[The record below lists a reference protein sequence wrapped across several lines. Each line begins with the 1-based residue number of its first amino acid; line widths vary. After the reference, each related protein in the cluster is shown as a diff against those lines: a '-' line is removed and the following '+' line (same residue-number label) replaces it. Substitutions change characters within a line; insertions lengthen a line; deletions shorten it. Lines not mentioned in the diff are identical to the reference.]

1 MMITATPAA
10 IPAILAVLSGPGN
23 SVFGSEVI
31 WSVIEPSGL
40 VSKLIGVD
48 FGPGPCLVMACTYKL
63 FHLDRVSI
71 ELERES

>member
-1 MMITATPAA
+1 M
-10 IPAILAVLSGPGN
+10 
-23 SVFGSEVI
+23 
-31 WSVIEPSGL
+31 IEPSGL

-71 ELERES
+71 ELERESGRLKIVVLSTPE